1 MARVH
6 ASPDGAAAVGFNYRV
21 AFDGSIQGLF
31 SEVSKVEIKIKSEA
45 IEEGGVNDRRHQVPG
60 PAEFTNIKLTG
71 PVLIKQPFY
80 KWIGQ
85 MATGGVAVRKPLSIS
100 VADASGELV
109 LTFHL
114 QEAFLVGYEG
124 PSQNTGANEASTETI
139 EIAYDG
145 ISWDHE

>member
-6 ASPDGAAAVGFNYRV
+6 ASPDGAIGVGFNYRV
-21 AFDGSIQGLF
+21 EFDGSIQGLF
-31 SEVSKVEIKIKSEA
+31 SEVSEVEIKIKSEA

-71 PVLIKQPFY
+71 PMLIKQPFY
-80 KWIGQ
+80 KWVGQ
-85 MATGGVAVRKPLSIS
+85 MAQGLAVRKPLSIS

-109 LTFHL
+109 LTYHL
-114 QEAFLVGYEG
+114 QDAFLVSYKG
-124 PSQNTGANEASTETI
+124 PSLKTSASEASTETI

-145 ISWDHE
+145 ISWVHE